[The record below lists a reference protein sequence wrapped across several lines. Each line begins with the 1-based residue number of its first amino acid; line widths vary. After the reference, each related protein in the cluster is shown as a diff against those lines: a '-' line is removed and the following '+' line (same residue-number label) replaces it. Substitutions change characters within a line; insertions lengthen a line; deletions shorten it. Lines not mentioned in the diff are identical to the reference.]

1 MKMFENYHNIH
12 LYIEPLDDSKP
23 DAHIRYEVSN
33 LLMLL
38 EDYLNL
44 TTNQY
49 IRVKDNRDKL
59 KNYPQNN
66 KALHRQMN
74 IFFGDIHFMLISTEK
89 AYNLSIR
96 LLKILGEN
104 KTAVDA
110 TKSQLF
116 KIIKFIRNNLE
127 HMDDKLTKEDGK
139 YTEPWYSNTAH
150 TFWFNRQWGS
160 MDNDTIKLGDKSLTI
175 NGQTFEPLEKLYDI
189 ILSIITKRYVIP
201 NKEIVDRIFSRHI
214 KKWE

>member
-1 MKMFENYHNIH
+1 
-12 LYIEPLDDSKP
+12 
-23 DAHIRYEVSN
+23 
-33 LLMLL
+33 
-38 EDYLNL
+38 
-44 TTNQY
+44 
-49 IRVKDNRDKL
+49 
-59 KNYPQNN
+59 
-66 KALHRQMN
+66 
-74 IFFGDIHFMLISTEK
+74 MLISAEK

-175 NGQTFEPLEKLYDI
+175 NEQTFEPLEKLYDI

>member
-1 MKMFENYHNIH
+1 M
-12 LYIEPLDDSKP
+12 
-23 DAHIRYEVSN
+23 
-33 LLMLL
+33 
-38 EDYLNL
+38 
-44 TTNQY
+44 
-49 IRVKDNRDKL
+49 
-59 KNYPQNN
+59 
-66 KALHRQMN
+66 
-74 IFFGDIHFMLISTEK
+74 
-89 AYNLSIR
+89 
-96 LLKILGEN
+96 GEN

-175 NGQTFEPLEKLYDI
+175 NEQTFEPLEKLYDI

>member
-1 MKMFENYHNIH
+1 
-12 LYIEPLDDSKP
+12 
-23 DAHIRYEVSN
+23 
-33 LLMLL
+33 
-38 EDYLNL
+38 
-44 TTNQY
+44 
-49 IRVKDNRDKL
+49 
-59 KNYPQNN
+59 
-66 KALHRQMN
+66 
-74 IFFGDIHFMLISTEK
+74 
-89 AYNLSIR
+89 
-96 LLKILGEN
+96 
-104 KTAVDA
+104 
-110 TKSQLF
+110 
-116 KIIKFIRNNLE
+116 
-127 HMDDKLTKEDGK
+127 MDDKLTKEDGK